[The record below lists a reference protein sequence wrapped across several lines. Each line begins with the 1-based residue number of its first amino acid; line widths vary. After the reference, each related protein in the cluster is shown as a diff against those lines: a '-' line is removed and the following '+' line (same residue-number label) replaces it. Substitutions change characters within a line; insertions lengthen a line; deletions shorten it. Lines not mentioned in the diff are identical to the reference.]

1 MNLHISKIALLALLF
16 SCRHAQGQTTSPASW
31 PKVQLHLHL
40 DCSLSYEVVKA
51 LDPSI
56 STDDYKRDFIAPARC
71 TDLRDYIT
79 RATRSIELMQTK
91 QALRL
96 VTLDLF
102 RQLQKDNVIYA
113 EVRFAPLQHL
123 QKGLSPEEVVAAVD
137 AAVAEGIRQTGIQVG
152 VILCTLRHYT
162 SEQSMT
168 TVRLVEKFKHT
179 HIAGFDIAADEAG
192 YPIDHHIAAFT
203 YAREKGIPCTAHA
216 GEAKGPGSVRETLD
230 NFHPSRIGH
239 GVRSIEDTALV
250 HSLAAHHIHLEVCP
264 SSNLQTNIYSSLED
278 HPVDRL
284 FRAGMSLSINADA
297 YTISNTTLDRE
308 YSLVMQQFHWTKE
321 EFLTCNL
328 EAIDHAFTDDATKKM
343 LRERLKKGF
352 DTSKTKAY

>member
-1 MNLHISKIALLALLF
+1 MYRHISKTLLLMLF
-16 SCRHAQGQTTSPASW
+16 LSSGHAQSQTTEPAGW

-40 DCSLSYEVVKA
+40 DCSLSYEVVKT
-51 LDPSI
+51 LDSSI
-56 STDDYKRDFIAPARC
+56 SLDDYKKDFIAPARC

-79 RATRSIELMQTK
+79 RAIRSIELMQTK

-113 EVRFAPLQHL
+113 EIRFAPLQHL

-137 AAVAEGIRQTGIQVG
+137 GAVAEGIRQTGIQVG

-162 SEQSMT
+162 PEQSMT
-168 TVRLVEKFKHT
+168 TVRLVEKFRHT

-192 YPIDHHIAAFT
+192 YPVDNHIAAFA
-203 YAREKGIPCTAHA
+203 YAHEKNIPCTAHA

-230 NFHPSRIGH
+230 SFHPSRIGH

-250 HSLAAHHIHLEVCP
+250 GFLVAHHIHLEICP
-264 SSNLQTNIYSSLED
+264 SSNLQTNIYKSLED
-278 HPVDRL
+278 HPIDRL
-284 FRAGMSLSINADA
+284 LRAGVSLSINTDA

-308 YSLVMQQFHWTKE
+308 YQLLIQQFHWTKQQ
-321 EFLTCNL
+321 FLNCNL
-328 EAIDHAFTDDATKKM
+328 EAIDHAFTDEATKKM
-343 LRERLKKGF
+343 LREKI
-352 DTSKTKAY
+352 KAY

>member
-1 MNLHISKIALLALLF
+1 MYRHISKTLLLTLF
-16 SCRHAQGQTTSPASW
+16 LSSGHAQSQTTEPAGW

-40 DCSLSYEVVKA
+40 DCSLSYDVVKT
-51 LDPSI
+51 LDSSI
-56 STDDYKRDFIAPARC
+56 SLDDYKKDFIAPARC

-79 RATRSIELMQTK
+79 RAIRSIELMQTK

-113 EVRFAPLQHL
+113 EIRFAPLQHL

-137 AAVAEGIRQTGIQVG
+137 GAVAEGIRQTGIQVG

-162 SEQSMT
+162 PEQSMT
-168 TVRLVEKFKHT
+168 TVRLVEKFRHT

-192 YPIDHHIAAFT
+192 YPVDNHIAAFA
-203 YAREKGIPCTAHA
+203 YAHEKNIPCTAHA

-230 NFHPSRIGH
+230 SFHPSRIGH

-250 HSLAAHHIHLEVCP
+250 GFLVAHHIHLEICP
-264 SSNLQTNIYSSLED
+264 SSNLQTNIYKSLED
-278 HPVDRL
+278 HPIDRL
-284 FRAGMSLSINADA
+284 LRAGVSLSVNTDA

-308 YSLVMQQFHWTKE
+308 YSLVMHQFHWTKQQ
-321 EFLTCNL
+321 FLHCNL
-328 EAIDHAFTDDATKKM
+328 EAVDHAFTDEATKKM
-343 LRERLKKGF
+343 LREKLKKGF
-352 DTSKTKAY
+352 VASK